1 MANDDDLKQMLD
13 TFEAAH
19 ATEGRAL
26 RQMLDNT
33 PELKAQVQQAIDQK
47 QLSGFAPSEKEGN
60 GYFSPR
66 TGQIALPMDVL
77 RSARMDVPR
86 DDSANTARMVLGHE
100 IGHAINKAAIQ
111 TSDRTFEN
119 KIAEVARSPSPHDYT
134 ALIKAHVAEDRTRE
148 AKDEIAG
155 INTLAGHIKR
165 STPNATLGDLYEASR
180 EMTSY
185 IDKQGVAPH
194 AVYTAK
200 EGLRFGND
208 LKIDPAVPSNVEA
221 MGKLFYDARG
231 YPQQYGARDLVA
243 AAEAEA
249 AAQRADPTRAQP
261 DVHVDL
267 KAIGILEKDAAASL
281 FGSGFRDTSATP
293 PAAKRAAEP
302 SEANRAL
309 HGKLRR
315 GVAEAEQALGKDWD
329 DNSERMTASLTLL
342 AKQNGFTDRD
352 QLSVGFNRAT
362 ATHPSG
368 ELAFVY
374 RAGPTASPDPHANR
388 AHMTTQE
395 AIARPAQDTYQQ
407 LQEQNAQHA
416 HTQRTVQAEQPDH
429 AQAQTPSPQV
439 LTR

>member
-1 MANDDDLKQMLD
+1 MADLKQMLD

-66 TGQIALPMDVL
+66 TGQIGLPMDVL

-100 IGHAINKAAIQ
+100 IGHALNKAAIQ

-180 EMTSY
+180 EMASY

-293 PAAKRAAEP
+293 PDAKRAAEP

-362 ATHPSG
+362 AAHQSG

-374 RAGPTASPDPHANR
+374 RDGPTASPDPHANR